1 MITFGTMLV
10 PGRFPSGVQSSKAP
24 TWAAGS
30 AGSQLSEE
38 PKDDEHNNSERLGAE
53 RSTSGTK
60 RPLAER
66 S

>member
-30 AGSQLSEE
+30 AGSLLSEE
-38 PKDDEHNNSERLGAE
+38 PKDDEAMNMVEPEDNGKDDDKKEAFE
-53 RSTSGTK
+53 VQ
-60 RPLAER
+60 
-66 S
+66 